1 MLKYKTANE
10 KNVIFS
16 NGGFPLSK
24 QASFKI
30 FNPILFFQVPFY
42 CVNKLVIVVMYS
54 MDDHNW
60 NLLIIVASLYDN
72 ACRIADP
79 LWGESYVE
87 FHTKGQ

>member
-16 NGGFPLSK
+16 NGGFPLTK
-24 QASFKI
+24 QAYFEI
-30 FNPILFFQVPFY
+30 FNQILFFQVPFN
-42 CVNKLVIVVMYS
+42 CVNKLVIVMMYS
-54 MDDHNW
+54 MDAHSW
-60 NLLIIVASLYDN
+60 NLLLIMASLYDN

-79 LWGESYVE
+79 LWGESHVE

>member
-1 MLKYKTANE
+1 MK

-16 NGGFPLSK
+16 KGGFPLSK

-42 CVNKLVIVVMYS
+42 CVNKLVIVMMYS
-54 MDDHNW
+54 MDAHSW
-60 NLLIIVASLYDN
+60 NLLLIMASLYDN
-72 ACRIADP
+72 AGRIADP
-79 LWGESYVE
+79 LSGEFYVE